1 MSGVVPGYYV
11 ITDGYVI
18 VCVFNDRVYLIC
30 TVFSEQ
36 NPFHYTSSARSVR
49 ICGHVTS
56 IRLENKFWQ
65 ILESLAISQ
74 NKTLGQFISKLY
86 MEALDNNIDMKNFS
100 SLLRCSCLI
109 HLENRV
115 DQVNAA

>member
-1 MSGVVPGYYV
+1 M
-11 ITDGYVI
+11 
-18 VCVFNDRVYLIC
+18 C
-30 TVFSEQ
+30 TVFSGQ
-36 NPFHYTSSARSVR
+36 NPFNYTSSAHSVR

>member
-1 MSGVVPGYYV
+1 MIGYISCVRFSG
-11 ITDGYVI
+11 
-18 VCVFNDRVYLIC
+18 
-30 TVFSEQ
+30 Q
-36 NPFHYTSSARSVR
+36 NPFNYTSSARSVR

-65 ILESLAISQ
+65 ILESLARAQ

-86 MEALDNNIDMKNFS
+86 MEALDNKIDMKNFS

-109 HLENRV
+109 HLENSAG
-115 DQVNAA
+115 QVNAA